1 MTVEFINIYLQYNI
15 FVRIEKD
22 FNLFFF
28 FRKAHCEIFQYYN
41 EKNLKL
47 SLVFMMFLFFGH
59 YPAACFYKLYF
70 YKEKIVYGKI
80 LSKKNI
86 AVA

>member
-1 MTVEFINIYLQYNI
+1 
-15 FVRIEKD
+15 
-22 FNLFFF
+22 
-28 FRKAHCEIFQYYN
+28 
-41 EKNLKL
+41 
-47 SLVFMMFLFFGH
+47 MMFLFFGP

>member
-1 MTVEFINIYLQYNI
+1 
-15 FVRIEKD
+15 
-22 FNLFFF
+22 
-28 FRKAHCEIFQYYN
+28 
-41 EKNLKL
+41 
-47 SLVFMMFLFFGH
+47 MMFLFFGH